1 MNMTIIL
8 DPTDEA
14 VPVERSISPRPAVV
28 SGTVAFLDISKPRGN
43 VLIDRLEELLG
54 ETYPGIKVNRYAKP
68 TFAKPAPDDLKA
80 KILAESDFV
89 VEALA
94 D

>member
-1 MNMTIIL
+1 MTTIL

-43 VLIDRLEELLG
+43 VLIDQLEVRLAERL
-54 ETYPGIKVNRYAKP
+54 PDVSFNRYAKP
-68 TFAKPAPDDLKA
+68 TFTKPAPDELKRQ
-80 KILAESDFV
+80 IQEENDFV
-89 VEALA
+89 IEALA